1 MEAAAAEEQEPQ
13 PQPQP
18 SQPQPQPQPQAV
30 PQAVAQAESDASS
43 SREMPSNPGGGALL
57 SELRARR
64 RSQQHGS
71 PVAAERRL
79 QEQIREQ
86 KQRDKRDA
94 EARHARQRADA
105 TGGAKAERWA
115 HAAADSGSS
124 VEYAAVGMSARR
136 MSGEAALQAGVGRLV
151 AEEEEEFEPF
161 VVKQTEMQKL
171 MARLREQAERREREG
186 APQLADGDAP
196 PMRNVAVPGGGGA
209 FAPSSSSSSS
219 GSLPGTARSWF
230 CTRSSDP

>member
-1 MEAAAAEEQEPQ
+1 MEAAAAEEQEQEPQ

-18 SQPQPQPQPQAV
+18 VPQPQPQAV
-30 PQAVAQAESDASS
+30 PQAVARAESDASS

-105 TGGAKAERWA
+105 TAAKAERWA

-124 VEYAAVGMSARR
+124 VVIRTIIAGIWVAFFQNCQQQSLRHLGCTLPESASNDR
-136 MSGEAALQAGVGRLV
+136 
-151 AEEEEEFEPF
+151 
-161 VVKQTEMQKL
+161 
-171 MARLREQAERREREG
+171 
-186 APQLADGDAP
+186 ADRG
-196 PMRNVAVPGGGGA
+196 
-209 FAPSSSSSSS
+209 
-219 GSLPGTARSWF
+219 L
-230 CTRSSDP
+230 